1 MAERT
6 PSIET
11 QVEHFIGYLREKK
24 LKVTQER
31 LALVREILATKG
43 HFEAED
49 LQIRMRTQGSRV
61 SKPTIYRTL
70 PLLIESGLLR
80 PSFLTGERQTY
91 YENTLGADKH
101 EHLICLTCGRI
112 IEFTSD
118 TLEEAL
124 GEVARKHSFVPQKRR
139 IELFGLCEH
148 CS

>member
-1 MAERT
+1 MPHRT
-6 PSIET
+6 ASIET
-11 QVEHFIGYLREKK
+11 QVERFVAFLREKK

-31 LALVREILATKG
+31 LALVREVLGTKG

-49 LQIRMRTQGSRV
+49 LQIRMRSQGSRV

-101 EHLICLTCGRI
+101 EHLICVSCGRV

-124 GEVARKHSFVPQKRR
+124 REVGCKHGFVAQKRR

-148 CS
+148 CA

>member
-1 MAERT
+1 MPEPSA
-6 PSIET
+6 SIEA
-11 QVEHFIGYLREKK
+11 QVEQFIRWLRTKK

-31 LALVREILATKG
+31 LALVREVLASKG

-49 LQIRMRTQGSRV
+49 LQIRLRAQGRRV

-91 YENTLGADKH
+91 YENTLGEDKH
-101 EHLICLTCGRI
+101 EHLICVACGRI

-118 TLEEAL
+118 RLEEAL
-124 GEVARKHSFVPQKRR
+124 VEVGRKHGFVAQKRR
-139 IELFGLCEH
+139 IELFGLCEF
-148 CS
+148 CG

>member
-1 MAERT
+1 MPA
-6 PSIET
+6 PAASIEA
-11 QVEHFIGYLREKK
+11 QVELFITFLRQKK

-31 LALVREILATKG
+31 LALVREVLASKG

-49 LQIRMRTQGSRV
+49 LQIRLRAAGRRV

-70 PLLIESGLLR
+70 PLLIESGVLR
-80 PSFLTGERQTY
+80 PSYLSGERQTY
-91 YENTLGADKH
+91 YENTLGAEKH
-101 EHLICLTCGRI
+101 EHLICVSCGRV

-118 TLEEAL
+118 RLEQAL
-124 GEVARKHSFVPQKRR
+124 REVCRARKFVSQKRR

>member
-1 MAERT
+1 MPERAA
-6 PSIET
+6 SIET
-11 QVEHFIGYLREKK
+11 QVQRFIAFLREKN

-31 LALVREILATKG
+31 LALVREVLAKRG

-49 LQIRMRTQGSRV
+49 LQIRLRTHGIRV

-70 PLLIESGLLR
+70 PLLMESGLLR
-80 PSFLTGERQTY
+80 ASFLTGERQTY
-91 YENTLGADKH
+91 YENTLGADNH

-118 TLEEAL
+118 SLEEAL
-124 GEVARKHSFVPQKRR
+124 REVGRKHGFAPQKRR
-139 IELFGLCEH
+139 IELYGLCEH